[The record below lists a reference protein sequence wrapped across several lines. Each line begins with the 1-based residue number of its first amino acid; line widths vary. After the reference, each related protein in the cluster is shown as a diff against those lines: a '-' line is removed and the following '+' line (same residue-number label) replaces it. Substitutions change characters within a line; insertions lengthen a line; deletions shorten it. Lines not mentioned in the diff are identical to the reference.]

1 MIKLL
6 SRQVNTIE
14 VLITEL
20 SLKLR
25 RCLRD
30 RAFAYMREA
39 LGFVSQLGEKRRV
52 LCVLSHIN
60 MLSENDL
67 NYEEQQG
74 FLSRRLFID
83 YAAL

>member
-1 MIKLL
+1 
-6 SRQVNTIE
+6 
-14 VLITEL
+14 
-20 SLKLR
+20 
-25 RCLRD
+25 
-30 RAFAYMREA
+30 MREA
-39 LGFVSQLGEKRRV
+39 LGFVSQLGEKRRL